1 MLVAGLAGWFWFDR
15 LTGANVAIS
24 PPKQAPEVTVAA
36 PVRKSIV
43 EWDDFT
49 GRFEATDDVSV
60 RSRVTGYLDQVHF
73 RDGELV
79 QKGDL
84 LFSIDQR
91 SFEAAVAE
99 SRSRLEIAKTALD
112 LAKQEYDRA
121 ASLRTSGAVAESA
134 YDQRRQQYL
143 AAQAE
148 VAAADAS
155 LRQTQL
161 NLDYTRIEAPIG
173 GRIGRKLISVGNLVN
188 ANDTVLTTIV
198 ALNPIYFYFD
208 VDERS
213 YIAYSRS
220 ALQGSSPSSRDIPF
234 QVRMSI
240 PGDPKESRTG
250 SMNFVDNRV
259 DSATGTVWARALFD
273 NSDLFLQPG
282 MFGRISIPGSG
293 RYEAVLIPDEAIGS
307 DQDRRIVYLVK
318 SDNTIV
324 AQQIRPG
331 PQIDGY
337 RVVREGLKGDET
349 IVIDGLVRVRPG
361 VTITPQAKTLPPV
374 AASNVP

>member
-1 MLVAGLAGWFWFDR
+1 MFVAALAGWFWFDR
-15 LTGANVAIS
+15 LTGPTVVVA
-24 PPKQAPEVTVAA
+24 PPQKAPEVAVAM

-73 RDGELV
+73 QDGELV
-79 QKGDL
+79 RKGDL
-84 LFSIDQR
+84 LFSIDRR

-99 SRSRLEIAKTALD
+99 SGSRLEIAKTALE
-112 LAKQEYDRA
+112 LAKQEYERA
-121 ASLRTSGAVAESA
+121 GSLRTSGAVAETV
-134 YDQRRQQYL
+134 YDQRRQQFL

-148 VAAADAS
+148 VAAAEAS
-155 LRQTQL
+155 LQQTQL
-161 NLDYTRIEAPIG
+161 NLDYTKIEAPIS
-173 GRIGRKLISVGNLVN
+173 GRIGRRLISAGNLVN

-220 ALQGSSPSSRDIPF
+220 ALQGASPSSRDIPF
-234 QVRMSI
+234 EVRMSI
-240 PGDPKESRTG
+240 PGDPKQGRTG

-293 RYEAVLIPDEAIGS
+293 RYEAILIPDEAIGS
-307 DQDRRIVYLVK
+307 DQDRRIVYVVNP
-318 SDNTIV
+318 DNTV
-324 AQQIRPG
+324 AAQQIRPG
-331 PQIDGY
+331 PKIDGY
-337 RVVREGLKGDET
+337 RLVREGLKGGET
-349 IVIDGLVRVRPG
+349 IVIDGLVRIRPG
-361 VTITPQAKTLPPV
+361 LAITPRPQTLPPV
-374 AASNVP
+374 AASIEP